1 MITAWIVS
9 VLRIWRVGICTFAG
23 LTPRNRAELSVAAC
37 GLSNGVTPFS
47 STIQVHRAGRS
58 SDTSPSHPARKRLPR
73 ELQIVNRP
81 KTHPVRNTE
90 IVETFVSRW
99 ERRML
104 SRVSANNE
112 SLAYSEWAMERLRRR
127 LEVFAKTPSSV
138 FPKHLSLPICQTEE
152 RILSDCNWHRLSTPQ
167 KL

>member
-9 VLRIWRVGICTFAG
+9 VLRIWRVGICTFEG

-58 SDTSPSHPARKRLPR
+58 PDTSPSHPARKRLPR

-81 KTHPVRNTE
+81 RTHPVRNTE
-90 IVETFVSRW
+90 IVESLRVQVGEADVVTR
-99 ERRML
+99 ERQQRITGIFGVGNGAPEKTSGSVCKDSIVCASQTSFAPNL
-104 SRVSANNE
+104 SNRGA
-112 SLAYSEWAMERLRRR
+112 
-127 LEVFAKTPSSV
+127 
-138 FPKHLSLPICQTEE
+138 H
-152 RILSDCNWHRLSTPQ
+152 LSDCSWHRLSTPQ